1 MKKTITALVA
11 ATALTLTAC
20 GKDTVEPEKAHQVLV
35 DSGVNMPFKQF
46 EDQSGV
52 VCDLFEKG
60 HETYDVVNTVAR
72 ANKVSTEDALATV
85 AAMRNAYCPL

>member
-1 MKKTITALVA
+1 MKKTITAMLTVA
-11 ATALTLTAC
+11 ALALTGC

-35 DSGVNMPFKQF
+35 DSGVDMPFKQF

-60 HETYDVVNTVAR
+60 HESYDVVNTVSR

-85 AAMRNAYCPL
+85 SAMRSAYCPR